1 MGFFKKID
9 KVFSSSS
16 SFQLLE
22 RSEVDLHIEEN
33 IKSVGIAKYAT
44 SEYGDVYIS
53 INELGGFLMLET
65 ILVSATNV
73 KTKKGSKLTFSAK
86 DASLKFDSDENR
98 IESDFS
104 SDANRYS
111 TKIDYNISEDEVEV
125 FKTTKYNSVLFEING
140 QEINFSV
147 I

>member
-1 MGFFKKID
+1 MGFFNKID

-16 SFQLLE
+16 SFHLLE
-22 RSEVDLHIEEN
+22 RNEVDLQIEEN

-111 TKIDYNISEDEVEV
+111 TKIDYNISEEEVEV

>member
-16 SFQLLE
+16 SFHLLD
-22 RSEVDLHIEEN
+22 RNEVDLHIEEN
-33 IKSVGIAKYAT
+33 IKSAGIAKYAI
-44 SEYGDVYIS
+44 SDYGDVYIT

-73 KTKKGSKLTFSAK
+73 KTKKGSKLTFSTK

-111 TKIDYNISEDEVEV
+111 TKIDYNISEEEVEV
-125 FKTTKYNSVLFEING
+125 FKTTKYHSVLFEING

>member
-16 SFQLLE
+16 SFHLLD
-22 RSEVDLHIEEN
+22 RNEVDLHIEEN
-33 IKSVGIAKYAT
+33 IKSAGIAKYAI
-44 SEYGDVYIS
+44 SDYGDVYIT

-73 KTKKGSKLTFSAK
+73 KTKKGSKLTFSTK
-86 DASLKFDSDENR
+86 DASLKFDSDEDR

-111 TKIDYNISEDEVEV
+111 TKIDYNISEEEAEV
-125 FKTTKYNSVLFEING
+125 FKTTKYISVLFEINE

>member
-16 SFQLLE
+16 SFHLLD
-22 RSEVDLHIEEN
+22 RNEVDLHIEEN
-33 IKSVGIAKYAT
+33 IKSVGIAKFAT
-44 SEYGDVYIS
+44 SEYGDLFLS

-86 DASLKFDSDENR
+86 DASLKFDSDEDR
-98 IESDFS
+98 IESDYS

-111 TKIDYNISEDEVEV
+111 TKIDYNISEEEAEV
-125 FKTTKYNSVLFEING
+125 FKSTTYLSVLFKINE
-140 QEINFSV
+140 QEINFSA

>member
-16 SFQLLE
+16 SFHPLE
-22 RSEVDLHIEEN
+22 RNEVDLHIEEN
-33 IKSVGIAKYAT
+33 IKSVGIAKYAV
-44 SEYGDVYIS
+44 SDYGDLYIV
-53 INELGGFLMLET
+53 INELGGFLMLGT

-111 TKIDYNISEDEVEV
+111 TKIDYNISEEEVEV
-125 FKTTKYNSVLFEING
+125 FKTTKYHSILFEING

>member
-16 SFQLLE
+16 SFHLLD
-22 RSEVDLHIEEN
+22 RNEVDLHIEEN
-33 IKSVGIAKYAT
+33 IKSAGIAKYAI
-44 SEYGDVYIS
+44 SDYGDVYIT

-111 TKIDYNISEDEVEV
+111 TKIDYNISEEEVEV

>member
-1 MGFFKKID
+1 MGFFNKID

-16 SFQLLE
+16 SFHLLD
-22 RSEVDLHIEEN
+22 RNEVDLHIEEN

-44 SEYGDVYIS
+44 SDYGDVYIT

-86 DASLKFDSDENR
+86 DASLKFDSDEDR

-111 TKIDYNISEDEVEV
+111 TKIDYNISEEEAEV
-125 FKTTKYNSVLFEING
+125 FKKTKCNSVLFEINK
-140 QEINFSV
+140 QEINFSA

>member
-1 MGFFKKID
+1 M
-9 KVFSSSS
+9 
-16 SFQLLE
+16 
-22 RSEVDLHIEEN
+22 
-33 IKSVGIAKYAT
+33 
-44 SEYGDVYIS
+44 
-53 INELGGFLMLET
+53 LGT

-111 TKIDYNISEDEVEV
+111 TKIDYNISEEEVEV

>member
-9 KVFSSSS
+9 KVFSFSEN
-16 SFQLLE
+16 FNLLE

-33 IKSVGIAKYAT
+33 IKSVGIAKFAV
-44 SEYGDVYIS
+44 SAYGDLYLS

-86 DASLKFDSDENR
+86 EGTLKFDSDEDR

-104 SDANRYS
+104 SNVSRYS
-111 TKIDYNISEDEVEV
+111 TKIDYNISEAEAEV
-125 FKTTKYNSVLFEING
+125 FKTKKYDSVLFQINR

>member
-16 SFQLLE
+16 SFHLLD
-22 RSEVDLHIEEN
+22 RNDIDLHIEEN
-33 IKSVGIAKYAT
+33 IKSVGIAKFAT
-44 SEYGDVYIS
+44 SEYGDLFLS

-86 DASLKFDSDENR
+86 DASLKFDSDEDR
-98 IESDFS
+98 IESDYS

-111 TKIDYNISEDEVEV
+111 TKVDYNISEEEAEV
-125 FKTTKYNSVLFEING
+125 FKSIKYHSVLFKINE

>member
-16 SFQLLE
+16 SFQLLD
-22 RSEVDLHIEEN
+22 RNEVDLHIEEN
-33 IKSVGIAKYAT
+33 IKSVGIARYAI
-44 SEYGDVYIS
+44 SDYGDLYIT

-86 DASLKFDSDENR
+86 GASLKFDSDEDR
-98 IESDFS
+98 VESDFS
-104 SDANRYS
+104 KDANRYS
-111 TKIDYNISEDEVEV
+111 TKIDYNISEEEAEV
-125 FKTTKYNSVLFEING
+125 FKTTKYHSVLFEING
-140 QEINFSV
+140 QEINFSA

>member
-16 SFQLLE
+16 SFHLLD
-22 RSEVDLHIEEN
+22 RNEVDLHIEEN
-33 IKSVGIAKYAT
+33 IKSVGIARYAT
-44 SEYGDVYIS
+44 SDYGDLYIT

-73 KTKKGSKLTFSAK
+73 KTKKGSKLTFFAK

-98 IESDFS
+98 IDSDFS

-111 TKIDYNISEDEVEV
+111 TKIDYNISEEEAEV
-125 FKTTKYNSVLFEING
+125 FKTKKYDSVLFEING

>member
-9 KVFSSSS
+9 KVFLSSS
-16 SFQLLE
+16 SFHLLE
-22 RSEVDLHIEEN
+22 RNEVDLQIEEN

-86 DASLKFDSDENR
+86 DATLKFDSDENR

-111 TKIDYNISEDEVEV
+111 TKIDYNISEEEAEV
-125 FKTTKYNSVLFEING
+125 FKTTKYHSVLFEING
-140 QEINFSV
+140 QEINFSA

>member
-16 SFQLLE
+16 SFHLLD
-22 RSEVDLHIEEN
+22 RNEVDLHIEEN
-33 IKSVGIAKYAT
+33 IKSAGIAKYAI
-44 SEYGDVYIS
+44 SDYGDVYIT

-65 ILVSATNV
+65 ILVSATIV

-86 DASLKFDSDENR
+86 DASLKFDSDEDR

-111 TKIDYNISEDEVEV
+111 TKIDYNISEEEAEV

-140 QEINFSV
+140 QEINFSA

>member
-1 MGFFKKID
+1 MGFFNKID

-16 SFQLLE
+16 SFHLLD
-22 RSEVDLHIEEN
+22 RNEVDLQIEEN

-125 FKTTKYNSVLFEING
+125 FKTTKYHSVLFEING
-140 QEINFSV
+140 QEINFSA

>member
-16 SFQLLE
+16 SFHLLE
-22 RSEVDLHIEEN
+22 RNEVDLHIEEN

-44 SEYGDVYIS
+44 SDYGDLYLS

-73 KTKKGSKLTFSAK
+73 KTKKGSKLSFSAK
-86 DASLKFDSDENR
+86 DTSLKFDSDEYR

-104 SDANRYS
+104 SNVSRYS
-111 TKIDYNISEDEVEV
+111 TKIDYNISEAEAEV
-125 FKTTKYNSVLFEING
+125 FKTKKYDSVLFQINR

>member
-16 SFQLLE
+16 SFHLLE
-22 RSEVDLHIEEN
+22 RNEVDLHIEEN

-44 SEYGDVYIS
+44 SDYGDLYIT

-73 KTKKGSKLTFSAK
+73 KTKKGSKLTFSTK
-86 DASLKFDSDENR
+86 GASLKFDSDEDR

-111 TKIDYNISEDEVEV
+111 TKIDYNISEEEAEV
-125 FKTTKYNSVLFEING
+125 FKKTKYISVLFEINK
-140 QEINFSV
+140 QEINFSA

>member
-9 KVFSSSS
+9 KVFSFSEN
-16 SFQLLE
+16 FNLLE

-33 IKSVGIAKYAT
+33 IKSVGIAKFAV
-44 SEYGDVYIS
+44 SAYGDLYLS

-86 DASLKFDSDENR
+86 EGTLKFDSDEDR

-104 SDANRYS
+104 SNVSRYS
-111 TKIDYNISEDEVEV
+111 TKIDYNISEAEAEV
-125 FKTTKYNSVLFEING
+125 FKTKKYDSVLFQING

>member
-16 SFQLLE
+16 SFHLLD
-22 RSEVDLHIEEN
+22 RNEVDLHIEEN
-33 IKSVGIAKYAT
+33 IKSAGIAKYAI
-44 SEYGDVYIS
+44 SDYGDVYIT

>member
-16 SFQLLE
+16 SFHLLD
-22 RSEVDLHIEEN
+22 RNEVDLHIEEN

-44 SEYGDVYIS
+44 SDYGDVYIT

-86 DASLKFDSDENR
+86 DASLKFDSDEDR

-111 TKIDYNISEDEVEV
+111 TKIDYNISEEEAEV
-125 FKTTKYNSVLFEING
+125 FKKTKYISVLFEINK
-140 QEINFSV
+140 QEINFSA

>member
-1 MGFFKKID
+1 MGFFNKID

-16 SFQLLE
+16 SFHLLE
-22 RSEVDLHIEEN
+22 RNEVDLHIEEN
-33 IKSVGIAKYAT
+33 IKSIGIAKYAT
-44 SEYGDVYIS
+44 SDYGDLYIT

-86 DASLKFDSDENR
+86 DASLKFDSDEDR

-111 TKIDYNISEDEVEV
+111 TKVDYNISEAEAEV

-140 QEINFSV
+140 QEINFSA

>member
-1 MGFFKKID
+1 M
-9 KVFSSSS
+9 
-16 SFQLLE
+16 
-22 RSEVDLHIEEN
+22 
-33 IKSVGIAKYAT
+33 
-44 SEYGDVYIS
+44 
-53 INELGGFLMLET
+53 LGT

-111 TKIDYNISEDEVEV
+111 TKIDYNISEEEVEV
-125 FKTTKYNSVLFEING
+125 FKTTKYHSVLFEING

>member
-1 MGFFKKID
+1 M
-9 KVFSSSS
+9 FSSSS
-16 SFQLLE
+16 SFHLLY
-22 RSEVDLHIEEN
+22 RNEVDLHIEEN

-44 SEYGDVYIS
+44 SDYGDVYIT

-111 TKIDYNISEDEVEV
+111 TKIDYNISEEEVEV

>member
-9 KVFSSSS
+9 KVFLSSS

-44 SEYGDVYIS
+44 SDYGDVYIT

-73 KTKKGSKLTFSAK
+73 KTKKGSKLTFSTK
-86 DASLKFDSDENR
+86 DASLKFDSDEDR

-111 TKIDYNISEDEVEV
+111 TKIDYNISEEEAEV
-125 FKTTKYNSVLFEING
+125 FKKTKCNSVLFEINK
-140 QEINFSV
+140 QEINFSA

>member
-9 KVFSSSS
+9 KMFSSST
-16 SFQLLE
+16 SFHLLD
-22 RSEVDLHIEEN
+22 RNEVDLHIEEN
-33 IKSVGIAKYAT
+33 IKSVGIARYAT
-44 SEYGDVYIS
+44 SDYGDLYLS

-65 ILVSATNV
+65 ILVSASNV
-73 KTKKGSKLTFSAK
+73 KTKKGSKLTFSTEG
-86 DASLKFDSDENR
+86 ASLKFDSDEDR
-98 IESDFS
+98 IESDYS

-111 TKIDYNISEDEVEV
+111 TKVDYNINEEEAEV
-125 FKTTKYNSVLFEING
+125 FKSTKYHSVLFEINE

>member
-16 SFQLLE
+16 SFHLLD
-22 RSEVDLHIEEN
+22 RNEVDLHIEEN
-33 IKSVGIAKYAT
+33 IKSAGIAKYAI
-44 SEYGDVYIS
+44 SDYGDVYIT

-86 DASLKFDSDENR
+86 DASLKFDSDEDR

-111 TKIDYNISEDEVEV
+111 TKIDYNISEEEAEV
-125 FKTTKYNSVLFEING
+125 FKKTKYISVLFEINE

>member
-16 SFQLLE
+16 SFHLLD
-22 RSEVDLHIEEN
+22 RNEVDLHIEEN
-33 IKSVGIAKYAT
+33 IKSVGIAKFAT
-44 SEYGDVYIS
+44 SEYGDLFLS

-86 DASLKFDSDENR
+86 DASLKFDSDEDR
-98 IESDFS
+98 IESDYS

-111 TKIDYNISEDEVEV
+111 TKVDYNISEEEAEV
-125 FKTTKYNSVLFEING
+125 FKSIKYHSVLFEING
-140 QEINFSV
+140 QEINFSA

>member
-1 MGFFKKID
+1 M
-9 KVFSSSS
+9 
-16 SFQLLE
+16 
-22 RSEVDLHIEEN
+22 
-33 IKSVGIAKYAT
+33 
-44 SEYGDVYIS
+44 
-53 INELGGFLMLET
+53 LGT
-65 ILVSATNV
+65 ILVSATNI

-104 SDANRYS
+104 SDSNRYS
-111 TKIDYNISEDEVEV
+111 TKIDYNISEEEVEV
-125 FKTTKYNSVLFEING
+125 FKTTKYHSVLFEING

>member
-16 SFQLLE
+16 SFHLLD
-22 RSEVDLHIEEN
+22 RNEVDLHIEEN
-33 IKSVGIAKYAT
+33 IKSVGIAKFAT
-44 SEYGDVYIS
+44 SDYGDVYIT
-53 INELGGFLMLET
+53 IHELGGFLMLET

-73 KTKKGSKLTFSAK
+73 KSKKGSKLTFFAK
-86 DASLKFDSDENR
+86 DATLKFDSDEDR

-104 SDANRYS
+104 KDANRYS
-111 TKIDYNISEDEVEV
+111 TKIDYNISEEEAEV
-125 FKTTKYNSVLFEING
+125 FKTIKYHSVLFEING

>member
-16 SFQLLE
+16 SFHLLE
-22 RSEVDLHIEEN
+22 RNEVDLQIEEN

-86 DASLKFDSDENR
+86 DATLKFDSDENR

-111 TKIDYNISEDEVEV
+111 TKIDYNISEEEVEV
-125 FKTTKYNSVLFEING
+125 FKTTKYHSVLFEING

>member
-16 SFQLLE
+16 SFHLLD
-22 RSEVDLHIEEN
+22 RNEVDLHIEEN

-44 SEYGDVYIS
+44 SDYGDVYIT

-73 KTKKGSKLTFSAK
+73 KTKKGSKLTFSTK
-86 DASLKFDSDENR
+86 DASLKFDSDEDR

-111 TKIDYNISEDEVEV
+111 TKIDYNISEEEAEV
-125 FKTTKYNSVLFEING
+125 FKKTKCNSVLFEINK
-140 QEINFSV
+140 QEINFSA

>member
-16 SFQLLE
+16 SFHLLD
-22 RSEVDLHIEEN
+22 RNEVDLHIEEN
-33 IKSVGIAKYAT
+33 IKSAGIAKYAI
-44 SEYGDVYIS
+44 SDYGDVYIT

-73 KTKKGSKLTFSAK
+73 KTKKGSKLTFSTK
-86 DASLKFDSDENR
+86 DASLKFDSDEDR

-111 TKIDYNISEDEVEV
+111 TKIDYNISEEEAEV
-125 FKTTKYNSVLFEING
+125 FKKTKYISVLFEINE

>member
-16 SFQLLE
+16 SFHLLD
-22 RSEVDLHIEEN
+22 RNEVDLHIEEN
-33 IKSVGIAKYAT
+33 IKSAGIAKYAI
-44 SEYGDVYIS
+44 SDYGDVYIT

-86 DASLKFDSDENR
+86 DASLKFDSDEDR

-111 TKIDYNISEDEVEV
+111 TKIDYNISEEEA
-125 FKTTKYNSVLFEING
+125 
-140 QEINFSV
+140 
-147 I
+147 

>member
-1 MGFFKKID
+1 MGFFNKID

-16 SFQLLE
+16 SFHLLD
-22 RSEVDLHIEEN
+22 RNEVDLQIEEN

-111 TKIDYNISEDEVEV
+111 TKIDYNISEEEVEV

>member
-16 SFQLLE
+16 SFHRLD
-22 RSEVDLHIEEN
+22 RNEVDLHIEEN
-33 IKSVGIAKYAT
+33 IKSVGIAKYGT
-44 SEYGDVYIS
+44 SDYGDVYIT

-111 TKIDYNISEDEVEV
+111 TKIDYNISEEEVEV
-125 FKTTKYNSVLFEING
+125 FKTTKYHSVLFEING